1 MTYEQALQIAIEELY
16 ERSGYFEEN
25 FAGFVKHQ
33 AYAKRLLEARDLL
46 RKALEDAETDRL
58 RAKKKQIY
66 EDLKSEQTHNTK
78 GEVTPEMH
86 RDTMQT

>member
-16 ERSGYFEEN
+16 DSVEYLKAMN
-25 FAGFVKHQ
+25 KGFPRV
-33 AYAKRLLEARDLL
+33 EAQCAELKEAHDLL

-66 EDLKSEQTHNTK
+66 EDLKEKNLWK
-78 GEVTPEMH
+78 
-86 RDTMQT
+86 